1 LIPKINTQAYEV
13 ELGKTYFLIQQLLT
27 KRHVTCT
34 IKHNEKKNTGIA
46 YFLIKYIQTTQS
58 SIIKKDVL
66 QTDTPIAGLASLGD
80 TIIICTHGGK
90 IIALNTQGDTQ
101 WETKIDSSIFNISEN
116 TEEEMLIVAG
126 VNFYIFNKKG
136 EEVLKKEL
144 ENYIGIKG
152 KFLSN
157 GNIKLVY
164 QSLTDLSYIVV
175 TIDKTGKTLFEE
187 EIPDL
192 GESSQIDISNSGKLL
207 FAGERGELYLINE
220 DMVENSALIETEK
233 GNFHSIFGY
242 FVEDSI
248 VAGFRLSEEENT
260 SVPVFFYSADLQS
273 VTKVLLN
280 SKINNIS
287 LHNNLVTF
295 ATENEFITFDQNGKE
310 LNKML
315 KLGFSALNFSSN
327 NDVQLCFYKKSLS
340 EKNKKNIYY
349 ISLIKDNKEI
359 LKYLFPSDSIPSV
372 CLSSKE
378 DLIFII
384 DGNKL
389 IFIY

>member
-1 LIPKINTQAYEV
+1 MRKKITIVLVLLLLAA
-13 ELGKTYFLIQQLLT
+13 GITYS
-27 KRHVTCT
+27 
-34 IKHNEKKNTGIA
+34 
-46 YFLIKYIQTTQS
+46 LIKYTQTTQS

-66 QTDTPIAGLASLGD
+66 QTDTPIAGLANLGD
-80 TIIICTHGGK
+80 TVVICTHGGK
-90 IIALNTQGDTQ
+90 IIALNTQGERQ
-101 WETKIDSSIFNISEN
+101 WETTIDSSIFNISEN

-126 VNFYIFNKKG
+126 VNFYMFNKKG
-136 EEVLKKEL
+136 EQVLKKEL

-164 QSLTDLSYIVV
+164 QSLTDLSYIAV
-175 TIDKTGKTLFEE
+175 TIDRTGKVLFEE

-192 GESSQIDISNSGKLL
+192 GESSQIDISDSGKLL

-242 FVEDSI
+242 FVGDSI
-248 VAGFRLSEEENT
+248 VAGFRLSGEENS
-260 SVPVFFYSADLQS
+260 SVPVFFYGADLQS

-280 SKINNIS
+280 SNINNIS

-315 KLGFSALNFSSN
+315 KLGFSAFNFSSN
-327 NDVQLCFYKKSLS
+327 NETQLYFYKKNLT
-340 EKNKKNIYY
+340 EKDKKNIYY

-359 LKYLFPSDSIPSV
+359 LKYLFLSDSIPSV
-372 CLSSKE
+372 YLSNKE

-384 DGNKL
+384 DENKL
-389 IFIY
+389 IFIN

>member
-1 LIPKINTQAYEV
+1 MRKKITIVLVLILFAV
-13 ELGKTYFLIQQLLT
+13 
-27 KRHVTCT
+27 
-34 IKHNEKKNTGIA
+34 GIA
-46 YFLIKYIQTTQS
+46 YSLIKYIQTTQS

-66 QTDTPIAGLASLGD
+66 QTDTPIAGLVNMED
-80 TIIICTHGGK
+80 TIIICTCGGK
-90 IIALNTQGDTQ
+90 IIALNTHGDMQ
-101 WETKIDSSIFNISEN
+101 WKTKIDSSIFNISEN

-126 VNFYIFNKKG
+126 VNFYIFNKEG
-136 EEVLKKEL
+136 EEVLKRGL
-144 ENYIGIKG
+144 ENHIGIKG
-152 KFLSN
+152 KFLSD

-164 QSLTDLSYIVV
+164 QSLSNLSYIAV
-175 TIDKTGKTLFEE
+175 TIDKTGKTLFKE

-192 GESSQIDISNSGKLL
+192 GESSQVDISDSGKLL

-220 DMVENSALIETEK
+220 NMVENSALIETDK
-233 GNFHSIFGY
+233 GSFHSVFGY
-242 FVEDSI
+242 FIGDSI
-248 VAGFRLSEEENT
+248 VAGFRLSGEENS
-260 SVPVFFYSADLQS
+260 SVPAFFYSADLQS

-295 ATENEFITFDQNGKE
+295 ATENQFITFDQNGKE

-315 KLGFSALNFSSN
+315 KLGFSAFNFSSN
-327 NDVQLCFYKKSLS
+327 NDTQLYFYKKSLA
-340 EKNKKNIYY
+340 EKDKKNIYY

-378 DLIFII
+378 NLIFII
-384 DGNKL
+384 DENKL
-389 IFIY
+389 SFIY